1 MDLGRVASTDFVLLQ
16 ADWPV
21 SQARGLVEALSPA
34 RVIVQ
39 RQESNEEYF
48 YLRTF
53 EETLRL
59 LRESFGGET
68 VRTAM
73 DLHEWEATP
82 ALNELTNAE
91 KAPDQ
96 CVVLAADQVVG
107 YFDVDNFEAYG
118 TSGATTRG
126 STRDFGIPTYAPGE
140 TTRGTP
146 RDFGVEPER
155 ETTRGTTAA
164 APDVVERSV
173 EAEFPNTVPLDEL
186 ASLTVSIVSN
196 DDSPSS
202 TGIPVEVKVGTVID
216 ILVQPKRGFA
226 IEGPAERSLII
237 SATTE
242 TLPVQFKLRAR
253 ELGVGQIRVL
263 VFQTGIALG
272 MLTLVPTVVAPRA
285 QTTPAERGTHVSA
298 LAPTSVRLPDLSLL
312 IEETRVDG
320 VRGFFM
326 RITASDPN
334 ANLNLMKYG
343 PIFFETDPGIYFEK
357 LYTDI
362 EEYPLETDADR
373 AIAVEQLAAKGSN
386 LFQILVP
393 KEARQKLWELQDKI
407 TTVFIQSE
415 EPWIPWELC
424 KLVGEEQ
431 GSIVEG
437 PFLCEAFDLT
447 RWIPGTGLK
456 PTLTLNNIALV
467 VPSDSGL
474 AFAATEGDFI
484 KSLAGGSHQVAAI
497 SAEFLNLNE
506 ALASGKYDAWHF
518 TGHGAKRDPDPNRSI
533 MYLEANQ
540 TFSPYNIAGR
550 VQNLGKAKP
559 LIFINACQIGQSGMS
574 LTDIGGW
581 AKQFLSAGAGAFV
594 GAYWSVYDKP
604 AYDFAR
610 ELYNRLLGGLPIGRA
625 AKEARLAIKNAG
637 DPTWLAYTIFADPL
651 ATVRA

>member
-16 ADWPV
+16 ADWLV
-21 SQARGLVEALSPA
+21 GQARGLVEALSPE

-39 RQESNEEYF
+39 RRDGAEEYF
-48 YLRTF
+48 YLETGD
-53 EETLRL
+53 ETLRR
-59 LRESFGGET
+59 LRQSSDDET
-68 VRTAM
+68 VRAAM
-73 DLHEWEATP
+73 DLHEWGAVPT
-82 ALNELTNAE
+82 LNTFSDAE
-91 KAPDQ
+91 HAPDQ

-107 YFDVDNFEAYG
+107 YFDVDDFV
-118 TSGATTRG
+118 TSSRRRGDTTRG
-126 STRDFGIPTYAPGE
+126 TTRDLGIPSYTPGE
-140 TTRGTP
+140 TTRGT
-146 RDFGVEPER
+146 
-155 ETTRGTTAA
+155 A
-164 APDVVERSV
+164 APTEDLAERSI
-173 EAEFPNTVPLDEL
+173 EAEFPNTVQLNEL
-186 ASLTVSIVSN
+186 ASLTVSIVS
-196 DDSPSS
+196 DDESRSH
-202 TGIPVEVKVGTVID
+202 TANRIPLALEVGTVID
-216 ILVQPKRGFA
+216 ILVQPKRGFV
-226 IEGPAERSLII
+226 IEGSAERSLTI
-237 SATTE
+237 SAATE
-242 TLPVQFKLRAR
+242 TLPVQFKLRAK

-263 VFQTGIALG
+263 VFHSGVALG
-272 MLTLVPTVVAPRA
+272 VLTLVPTVVEPSRE
-285 QTTPAERGTHVSA
+285 TTPTERGTHTAA

-326 RITASDPN
+326 RISASDPN

-343 PIFFETDPGIYFEK
+343 PIRFETDPGTYFEK
-357 LYTDI
+357 LYADI
-362 EEYPLETDADR
+362 EEYPLETPTDR

-386 LFQILVP
+386 LFQTLVP
-393 KEARQKLWELQDKI
+393 KEARQKLWELRDKI

-424 KLVGEEQ
+424 KLVGEEH

-456 PTLTLNNIALV
+456 QTLTLNNIALV

-484 KSLAGGSHQVAAI
+484 KSLAGGSHQVASI
-497 SAEFLNLNE
+497 SADFLNLNE

-533 MYLEANQ
+533 MYLEADQ

-550 VQNLGKAKP
+550 VQNLGKAQP
-559 LIFINACQIGQSGMS
+559 LVFINACQIGQSGMS

-581 AKQFLSAGAGAFV
+581 ARQFLSAGAGAFV
-594 GAYWSVYDKP
+594 GAYWSVYDEH
-604 AYDFAR
+604 AYNFAR
-610 ELYNRLLGGLPIGRA
+610 ELYNRLLGGLSIGRA
-625 AKEARLAIKNAG
+625 AREARLAIKNG